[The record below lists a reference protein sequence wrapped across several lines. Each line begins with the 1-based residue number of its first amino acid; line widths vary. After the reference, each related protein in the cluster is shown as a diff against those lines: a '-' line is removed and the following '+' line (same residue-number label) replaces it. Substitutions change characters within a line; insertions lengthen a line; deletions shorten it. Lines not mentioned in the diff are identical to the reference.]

1 MSPRGCPRTEHAGRL
16 TLADSVVTALVVTI
30 VFLFLLM
37 AIPRGREHART
48 ATCQG
53 RLARIGNALAVFDET
68 QGALPVATVAGR
80 LDQTENVGSPSP
92 LRTVIDVLKLPD
104 FSTFDDRDNP
114 PKPQPDRV
122 PGEQRLPDLICP
134 SDRAATSPLHPAPTS
149 YRACAGDD
157 PAGSNGVFALGR
169 GISLARVQEIDG
181 LTYKAAYS
189 ERLVGDGGSL
199 PNPENYRVVSLIP
212 ATPAELEG
220 ARSRGDAGGRWTIS
234 DFRYTLYNHA
244 ITPGARPSLVA
255 SDGKSAWMGA
265 SSSHEHGVHVL
276 FCDGHVDAFRP
287 TVDATLWRRL
297 AHVELEPRE

>member
-1 MSPRGCPRTEHAGRL
+1 MSPRGRTRTERPGRL
-16 TLADSVVTALVVTI
+16 RLADAVVTAIVVTI

-53 RLARIGNALAVFDET
+53 HLARIGNALAVFDQT
-68 QGALPVATVAGR
+68 QGTLPVTAVPES
-80 LDQTENVGSPSP
+80 LDQAGGVGSPSP
-92 LRTVIDVLKLPD
+92 LRTVVDVLNLPD

-122 PGEQRLPDLICP
+122 PGERPLPDLICP
-134 SDRAATSPLHPAPTS
+134 SDRQATSPLHPAPTS
-149 YRACAGDD
+149 YRACAGDNPTGTD
-157 PAGSNGVFALGR
+157 GAFALGR
-169 GISLARVQEIDG
+169 GISLATVQEIDG
-181 LTYKAAYS
+181 LSYKAAYS
-189 ERLVGDGGSL
+189 ERLVGDGGST
-199 PNPENYRVVSLIP
+199 PSPENYRVVPRIP
-212 ATPAELEG
+212 ATPAEIEG
-220 ARSRGDAGGRWTIS
+220 AAARGDAGGRWTIS

-255 SDGKSAWMGA
+255 ADGKSAWMGA

-297 AHVELEPRE
+297 AHVDLEPRE